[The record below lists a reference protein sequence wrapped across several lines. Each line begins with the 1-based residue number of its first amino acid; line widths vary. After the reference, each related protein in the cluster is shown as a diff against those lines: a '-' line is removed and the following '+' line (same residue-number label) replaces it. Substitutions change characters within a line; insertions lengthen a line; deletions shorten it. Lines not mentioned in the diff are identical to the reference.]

1 MRETT
6 EGVFTIATENPPV
19 PGCTVSALVKSV
31 NEYDVYHF
39 SLAARTNISAESY
52 QYPKALI
59 VDSGTME
66 LFTAADTVTLHAGE
80 EAVTPLDTPVGV
92 RTESGCVYTEIAL
105 KQEAVMNEIMKAGEV
120 FALKD
125 MVPYQEG
132 RIVNMDLIDSPKL
145 KFEVMSFAAGTGL
158 SEHAAPGEALV
169 FALDGQAVIGYEG
182 KDYPIRAGENFKF
195 AKNGRHS
202 VRADGPFKMALLLTL
217 E

>member
-1 MRETT
+1 MRESA
-6 EGVFTIATENPPV
+6 EGAFTIAAENPPV
-19 PGCTVSALVKSV
+19 PGCTVTALVKSV
-31 NEYDVYHF
+31 DEYDVYHF
-39 SLAARTNISAESY
+39 SLAERTNISAESY
-52 QYPKALI
+52 SYPKLII
-59 VDSGTME
+59 VDSGSLE
-66 LFTAADTVTLHAGE
+66 LFTAAGAVTLHAGE
-80 EAVTPLDTPVGV
+80 AAVAPINIPVGV

-125 MVPYQEG
+125 LVPYQEG
-132 RIVNMDLIDSPKL
+132 RIVNLDLIDSPKL
-145 KFEVMSFAAGTGL
+145 KFEVMSFASGTGL

-182 KDYPIRAGENFKF
+182 KDYPIRAGENFKI